1 MPSRPAN
8 DLGEEDEEENE
19 DFVKHLEEEY
29 RHCHLDLVVSE
40 PVAPV
45 KSKVILHFCIYI
57 SNPRF

>member
-1 MPSRPAN
+1 MSNRPGN
-8 DLGEEDEEENE
+8 EEVE

-57 SNPRF
+57 